1 MQDIH
6 VLSVSELT
14 QLIKFQLEQ
23 SFDYLWVEG
32 EISNFRIPSSGHF
45 YFTLKDEKSQIRAVM
60 FKSQNRSLEFE
71 PKDGLSVICRGRLN
85 IYETRG
91 EYQLILDYLEPKG
104 LGSLQLAFEQLK
116 ERLAEEGLFD
126 PAHKKLLPLLPR
138 KIGIITSPTGAVIR
152 DILNIIERRFANV
165 EILIC
170 PVKVQGEGA
179 AQEIVSALQ
188 ELNQIPEIDVI
199 ILARGGGSIEDLWPF
214 NEEIVARAIYC
225 SEIPVISAVG
235 HEIDFT
241 IADFVA
247 DLRAPTPS
255 AAAELVVRNKGDLIH
270 NLDTVYVRLKNS
282 IRKVYEFNQSRF
294 AFLQKRMPDP
304 RKMIPGLR
312 LTIDEYGERITF
324 HVSNAVKIKKEKV
337 EGMMGRLDALSPL
350 NVLKR
355 GYSITRTVPDLKVV
369 RDASFLS
376 SNQLVSVKLFRGEVL
391 CRVEEINNAG
401 IRNS

>member
-6 VLSVSELT
+6 ILSISELT

-32 EISNFRIPSSGHF
+32 EISNFRMPSSGHF
-45 YFTLKDEKSQIRAVM
+45 YFTLKDEKSQIRVVM
-60 FKSQNRSLEFE
+60 FKSQNRTLEFAPE
-71 PKDGLSVICRGRLN
+71 DGLSVICRGRLN
-85 IYETRG
+85 VYETRG

-104 LGSLQLAFEQLK
+104 LGALQLAFEQLK
-116 ERLAEEGLFD
+116 QRLAQEGLFD
-126 PAHKKLLPLLPR
+126 PEHKKPLPQLPK
-138 KIGIITSPTGAVIR
+138 KIGIVTSPTGAAIR

-165 EILIC
+165 GILIY

-179 AQEIVSALQ
+179 AQEIASALD
-188 ELNQIPEIDVI
+188 ELNRMPGIDVI
-199 ILARGGGSIEDLWPF
+199 ILTRGGGSIEDLWPF
-214 NEEIVARAIYC
+214 NEEVVARAIYH

-235 HEIDFT
+235 HEVDFT

-255 AAAELVVRNKGDLIH
+255 AAAELVVRNKDDLIY
-270 NLDTVYVRLKNS
+270 NLNTVYVRLKNS
-282 IRKVYEFNQSRF
+282 IRKIYEFNQSRF

-312 LTIDEYGERITF
+312 LTIDEYGERIAF
-324 HVSNAVKIKKEKV
+324 YVSNAVKIKKEKI

-369 RDASFLS
+369 RDAK
-376 SNQLVSVKLFRGEVL
+376 QLASGDKINVRLFKGEL
-391 CRVEEINNAG
+391 MCRVEEVKI
-401 IRNS
+401 

>member
-6 VLSVSELT
+6 ILSISELT
-14 QLIKFQLEQ
+14 QFIKFQLEQ

-60 FKSQNRSLEFE
+60 FRSQNRTLEFAPE
-71 PKDGLSVICRGRLN
+71 DGLSVICRGRLN
-85 IYETRG
+85 VYETRG

-104 LGSLQLAFEQLK
+104 RGALQLAFEQLK
-116 ERLAEEGLFD
+116 QKLAQEGLFD
-126 PAHKKLLPLLPR
+126 PDHKKPLPQLPR
-138 KIGIITSPTGAVIR
+138 KIGIVTSPTGAAIR
-152 DILNIIERRFANV
+152 DILNVIERRFANV

-179 AQEIVSALQ
+179 AQEIATALQ
-188 ELNQIPEIDVI
+188 ELNQIPEIDVV

-214 NEEIVARAIYC
+214 NEEVVARAIYH

-235 HEIDFT
+235 HEVDFT

-247 DLRAPTPS
+247 SLRAPTPS
-255 AAAELVVRNKGDLIH
+255 AAAELVVRNKGDLIR
-270 NLDTVYVRLKNS
+270 NLDTTYVRLKNS

-312 LTIDEYGERITF
+312 LTIDEYGERIAF
-324 HVSNAVKIKKEKV
+324 HVSNAVKIKKEKI

-369 RDASFLS
+369 RDSK
-376 SNQLVSVKLFRGEVL
+376 QLAHGDKINVRFFKGEL
-391 CRVEEINNAG
+391 MCRVEEVKI
-401 IRNS
+401 

>member
-6 VLSVSELT
+6 ILSISELT

-23 SFDYLWVEG
+23 GFDYLWVEG
-32 EISNFRIPSSGHF
+32 EISNFRMPSSGHF
-45 YFTLKDEKSQIRAVM
+45 YFTLKDEKSQIRVVM
-60 FKSQNRSLEFE
+60 FKSQNRTLEFAPE
-71 PKDGLSVICRGRLN
+71 DGLSVICRGRLN
-85 IYETRG
+85 VYETRG

-104 LGSLQLAFEQLK
+104 LGALQLAFEQLK
-116 ERLAEEGLFD
+116 QRLAQEGLFD
-126 PAHKKLLPLLPR
+126 PEHKKPLPQLPK
-138 KIGIITSPTGAVIR
+138 KIGIVTSPTGAAIR

-165 EILIC
+165 GILIY

-179 AQEIVSALQ
+179 AQEIASALD
-188 ELNQIPEIDVI
+188 ELNRMPGIDVI
-199 ILARGGGSIEDLWPF
+199 ILTRGGGSIEDLWPF
-214 NEEIVARAIYC
+214 NEEVVARAIYH

-235 HEIDFT
+235 HEVDFT

-247 DLRAPTPS
+247 SLRAPTPS
-255 AAAELVVRNKGDLIH
+255 AAAELVVRNKDDLIY
-270 NLDTVYVRLKNS
+270 NLNTVYVRLKNS
-282 IRKVYEFNQSRF
+282 IRKIYEFNQSRF

-312 LTIDEYGERITF
+312 LTIDEYGERIAF
-324 HVSNAVKIKKEKV
+324 YVSNAVKIKKEKI

-369 RDASFLS
+369 RNAKQLASGDKI
-376 SNQLVSVKLFRGEVL
+376 NVRLFKGEL
-391 CRVEEINNAG
+391 MCRVEEVKI
-401 IRNS
+401 

>member
-6 VLSVSELT
+6 ILSISELT
-14 QLIKFQLEQ
+14 QFIKFQLEQ

-32 EISNFRIPSSGHF
+32 EISNFRMPSSGHF
-45 YFTLKDEKSQIRAVM
+45 YFTLKDEKSQIRVVM
-60 FKSQNRSLEFE
+60 FRSQNRTLEFAPE
-71 PKDGLSVICRGRLN
+71 DGLSVICRGRLN
-85 IYETRG
+85 VYETRG

-104 LGSLQLAFEQLK
+104 RGALQLAFEQLK
-116 ERLAEEGLFD
+116 QKLAQEGLFD
-126 PAHKKLLPLLPR
+126 PDHKKPLPQLPR
-138 KIGIITSPTGAVIR
+138 KIGIVTSPTGAAIR
-152 DILNIIERRFANV
+152 DILNVIERRFANV

-179 AQEIVSALQ
+179 AQEIATALQ
-188 ELNQIPEIDVI
+188 ELNQIPEIDVV
-199 ILARGGGSIEDLWPF
+199 ILTRGGGSIEDLWPF
-214 NEEIVARAIYC
+214 NEEVVARAIYH

-235 HEIDFT
+235 HEVDFT

-247 DLRAPTPS
+247 SLRAPTPS
-255 AAAELVVRNKGDLIH
+255 AAAELVVRNKGDLIR
-270 NLDTVYVRLKNS
+270 NLDTTYVRLKNS

-312 LTIDEYGERITF
+312 LTIDEYGERIAF
-324 HVSNAVKIKKEKV
+324 HVSNAVKIKKEKI

-369 RDASFLS
+369 RDSK
-376 SNQLVSVKLFRGEVL
+376 QLAHGNKINVRLFKGEL
-391 CRVEEINNAG
+391 MCRVEEVKI
-401 IRNS
+401 

>member
-1 MQDIH
+1 M
-6 VLSVSELT
+6 
-14 QLIKFQLEQ
+14 
-23 SFDYLWVEG
+23 
-32 EISNFRIPSSGHF
+32 FR
-45 YFTLKDEKSQIRAVM
+45 
-60 FKSQNRSLEFE
+60 SQNRTLEFSPE
-71 PKDGLSVICRGRLN
+71 DGLSVICRGRLN
-85 IYETRG
+85 VYETRG

-104 LGSLQLAFEQLK
+104 LGAFQLAFEQLK
-116 ERLAEEGLFD
+116 QRLAQEGLFD
-126 PAHKKLLPLLPR
+126 PDHKKPLPQLPR
-138 KIGIITSPTGAVIR
+138 KIGIVTSPTGAAIQ

-165 EILIC
+165 GILIY

-179 AQEIVSALQ
+179 AQEIATALQ
-188 ELNQIPEIDVI
+188 ELNQMPEIDVV

-214 NEEIVARAIYC
+214 NEEVVARAIYH

-235 HEIDFT
+235 HEVDFT

-255 AAAELVVRNKGDLIH
+255 AAAELVVRNKDDLIY
-270 NLDTVYVRLKNS
+270 NLNTVYVRLKNS
-282 IRKVYEFNQSRF
+282 IRKIYEFNLSRF

-312 LTIDEYGERITF
+312 LTIDEYGDRIAF
-324 HVSNAVKIKKEKV
+324 YVSNAVKIKKEKI

-369 RDASFLS
+369 RDAE
-376 SNQLVSVKLFRGEVL
+376 QLASGDKIKVRLFKGEL
-391 CRVEEINNAG
+391 MCRVEEVKI
-401 IRNS
+401 

>member
-6 VLSVSELT
+6 ILSISELT

-60 FKSQNRSLEFE
+60 FRSQNRTLEFSPE
-71 PKDGLSVICRGRLN
+71 DGLSVICRGRLN
-85 IYETRG
+85 VYETRG

-104 LGSLQLAFEQLK
+104 LGALQLAFEQLK
-116 ERLAEEGLFD
+116 QRLAQEGLFD
-126 PAHKKLLPLLPR
+126 PDHKKPLHQLPR
-138 KIGIITSPTGAVIR
+138 KIGIVTSPTGAAIR

-165 EILIC
+165 GILIY

-179 AQEIVSALQ
+179 AQEIATALQ
-188 ELNQIPEIDVI
+188 ELNQMPEIDVV

-214 NEEIVARAIYC
+214 NEEVVARAIYH

-235 HEIDFT
+235 HEVDFT

-255 AAAELVVRNKGDLIH
+255 AAAELVVRNKDDLIY
-270 NLDTVYVRLKNS
+270 NLNTVYVRLKNS
-282 IRKVYEFNQSRF
+282 IRKIYEFNQSRF

-312 LTIDEYGERITF
+312 LTIDEYGERIAF
-324 HVSNAVKIKKEKV
+324 YVSNAVKIKKEKI

-369 RDASFLS
+369 RNAKQLASGDKI
-376 SNQLVSVKLFRGEVL
+376 NVRLFKGEL
-391 CRVEEINNAG
+391 MCRVEEVKI
-401 IRNS
+401 

>member
-6 VLSVSELT
+6 ILSISELT

-60 FKSQNRSLEFE
+60 FRSQNRTLEFSPE
-71 PKDGLSVICRGRLN
+71 DGLSVICRGRLN
-85 IYETRG
+85 VYETRG

-104 LGSLQLAFEQLK
+104 LGALQLAFEQLK
-116 ERLAEEGLFD
+116 QRLAQEGLFD
-126 PAHKKLLPLLPR
+126 TDHKKPLPQLPR
-138 KIGIITSPTGAVIR
+138 KIGIVTSPTGAAIR

-165 EILIC
+165 GILIY

-179 AQEIVSALQ
+179 AQEIATALQ
-188 ELNQIPEIDVI
+188 ELNQMPEIDVV

-214 NEEIVARAIYC
+214 NEEVVARAIYH

-235 HEIDFT
+235 HEVDFT

-255 AAAELVVRNKGDLIH
+255 AAAELVVRNKDDLIY
-270 NLDTVYVRLKNS
+270 NLNTVYVRLKNS
-282 IRKVYEFNQSRF
+282 IRKIYEFNQSRF
-294 AFLQKRMPDP
+294 AFLQKRIPDP

-312 LTIDEYGERITF
+312 LTIDEYGERIAF
-324 HVSNAVKIKKEKV
+324 YVSNALKIKKEKI

-369 RDASFLS
+369 RNAKQLASGDKI
-376 SNQLVSVKLFRGEVL
+376 NVRLFKGEL
-391 CRVEEINNAG
+391 MCRVEEVKI
-401 IRNS
+401 

>member
-6 VLSVSELT
+6 ILSISELT

-60 FKSQNRSLEFE
+60 FRSQNRTLEFSPE
-71 PKDGLSVICRGRLN
+71 DGLSVICRGRLN
-85 IYETRG
+85 VYETRG

-104 LGSLQLAFEQLK
+104 LGALQLAFEQLK
-116 ERLAEEGLFD
+116 QRLAQEGLFD
-126 PAHKKLLPLLPR
+126 PDHKKPLPQLPR
-138 KIGIITSPTGAVIR
+138 KIGIVTSPTGAAIR

-165 EILIC
+165 GILIY

-179 AQEIVSALQ
+179 AQEIATALQ
-188 ELNQIPEIDVI
+188 ELNQMPEIDVV

-214 NEEIVARAIYC
+214 NEEVVARAIYH

-235 HEIDFT
+235 HEVDFT

-255 AAAELVVRNKGDLIH
+255 AAAELVVRNKDDLIY
-270 NLDTVYVRLKNS
+270 NLNTVYVRLKNS
-282 IRKVYEFNQSRF
+282 IRKIYEFNQSRF

-312 LTIDEYGERITF
+312 LTIDEYGERIAF
-324 HVSNAVKIKKEKV
+324 YVSNAVKIKKEKI

-369 RDASFLS
+369 RNAKQLASGDKI
-376 SNQLVSVKLFRGEVL
+376 NVRLFKGEL
-391 CRVEEINNAG
+391 MCRVEEVKI
-401 IRNS
+401 

>member
-6 VLSVSELT
+6 ILSISELT

-23 SFDYLWVEG
+23 GFDYLWVEG
-32 EISNFRIPSSGHF
+32 EISNFRMPSSGHF
-45 YFTLKDEKSQIRAVM
+45 YFTLKDEKSQIRVVM
-60 FKSQNRSLEFE
+60 FKSQNRTLEFAPE
-71 PKDGLSVICRGRLN
+71 DGLSVICRGRLN
-85 IYETRG
+85 VYETRG

-104 LGSLQLAFEQLK
+104 LGALQLAFEQLK
-116 ERLAEEGLFD
+116 QRLAQEGLFD
-126 PAHKKLLPLLPR
+126 PEHKKPLPQLPR
-138 KIGIITSPTGAVIR
+138 KIGIVTSPTGAAIR

-165 EILIC
+165 GILIY

-179 AQEIVSALQ
+179 AQEIASALD
-188 ELNQIPEIDVI
+188 ELNRMPGIDVI
-199 ILARGGGSIEDLWPF
+199 ILTRGGGSIEDLWPF
-214 NEEIVARAIYC
+214 NEEVVARAIYH

-235 HEIDFT
+235 HEVDFT

-247 DLRAPTPS
+247 SLRAPTPS
-255 AAAELVVRNKGDLIH
+255 AAAELVVRNKDDLIY
-270 NLDTVYVRLKNS
+270 NLNTVYVRLKNS
-282 IRKVYEFNQSRF
+282 IRKIYEFNQSRF

-312 LTIDEYGERITF
+312 LTIDEYGERIAF
-324 HVSNAVKIKKEKV
+324 YVLNAVKIKTEKI

-369 RDASFLS
+369 RNAKQLASGDKI
-376 SNQLVSVKLFRGEVL
+376 NVRLFKGEL
-391 CRVEEINNAG
+391 MCRVEEVKI
-401 IRNS
+401 

>member
-6 VLSVSELT
+6 ILSISELT
-14 QLIKFQLEQ
+14 QFIKFQLEQ

-60 FKSQNRSLEFE
+60 FRSQNRTLEFAPE
-71 PKDGLSVICRGRLN
+71 DGLSVICRGRLN
-85 IYETRG
+85 VYETRG

-104 LGSLQLAFEQLK
+104 RGALQLAFEQLK
-116 ERLAEEGLFD
+116 QKLAQEGLFD
-126 PAHKKLLPLLPR
+126 PDHKKPLPQLPR
-138 KIGIITSPTGAVIR
+138 KIGIVTSPTGAAIR
-152 DILNIIERRFANV
+152 DILNVIERRFANV

-179 AQEIVSALQ
+179 AQEIATALQ
-188 ELNQIPEIDVI
+188 ELNQIPEIDVV

-214 NEEIVARAIYC
+214 NEEVVARAIYH

-235 HEIDFT
+235 HEVDFT

-247 DLRAPTPS
+247 SLRAPTPS
-255 AAAELVVRNKGDLIH
+255 AAAELVVRNKGDLIR
-270 NLDTVYVRLKNS
+270 NLDTMYVRLKNS

-312 LTIDEYGERITF
+312 LTIDEYGERIAF
-324 HVSNAVKIKKEKV
+324 HVSNAVKIKKEKI

-369 RDASFLS
+369 RNAKQLASGDKI
-376 SNQLVSVKLFRGEVL
+376 NVRLFKGEL
-391 CRVEEINNAG
+391 MCRVEEVKI
-401 IRNS
+401 

>member
-6 VLSVSELT
+6 ILSISELT

-60 FKSQNRSLEFE
+60 FRSQNRTLEFSPE
-71 PKDGLSVICRGRLN
+71 DGLSVICRGRLN
-85 IYETRG
+85 VYETRG

-104 LGSLQLAFEQLK
+104 LGALQLAFEQLK
-116 ERLAEEGLFD
+116 QRLAQEGLFD
-126 PAHKKLLPLLPR
+126 PDHKKPLPQLPR
-138 KIGIITSPTGAVIR
+138 KIGIVTSPTGAAIR

-165 EILIC
+165 GILIY

-179 AQEIVSALQ
+179 AQEIATALQ
-188 ELNQIPEIDVI
+188 ELNQMPEIDVV

-214 NEEIVARAIYC
+214 NEEVVARAIYH

-235 HEIDFT
+235 HEVDFT

-255 AAAELVVRNKGDLIH
+255 AAAELVVRNKDDLIY
-270 NLDTVYVRLKNS
+270 NLNTVYVRLKNS
-282 IRKVYEFNQSRF
+282 IRKIYEFNQSRF

-312 LTIDEYGERITF
+312 LTIDEYGERIAF
-324 HVSNAVKIKKEKV
+324 YVSNAVKIKKEKI

-369 RDASFLS
+369 RDAK
-376 SNQLVSVKLFRGEVL
+376 QLASGDKINVRLFKGEL
-391 CRVEEINNAG
+391 MCRVEEVKI
-401 IRNS
+401 

>member
-6 VLSVSELT
+6 ILSISELT

-23 SFDYLWVEG
+23 GFDYLWVEG
-32 EISNFRIPSSGHF
+32 EISNFRMPSSGHF

-60 FKSQNRSLEFE
+60 FRSQNRTLEFAPE
-71 PKDGLSVICRGRLN
+71 DGLSVICRGRLN
-85 IYETRG
+85 VYETRG

-104 LGSLQLAFEQLK
+104 RGALQLAFEQLK
-116 ERLAEEGLFD
+116 QRLAQEGLFD
-126 PAHKKLLPLLPR
+126 PDHKKPLPQLPR
-138 KIGIITSPTGAVIR
+138 KIGIVTSPTGAAIR

-165 EILIC
+165 GILIY

-179 AQEIVSALQ
+179 AQEIASALD
-188 ELNQIPEIDVI
+188 ELNRTPGIDVI
-199 ILARGGGSIEDLWPF
+199 ILTRGGGSIEDLWPF
-214 NEEIVARAIYC
+214 NEEVVARAIYH

-235 HEIDFT
+235 HEVDFT

-247 DLRAPTPS
+247 SLRAPTPS
-255 AAAELVVRNKGDLIH
+255 AAAELVVRNKDDLIY
-270 NLDTVYVRLKNS
+270 NLNTVYVRLKNS
-282 IRKVYEFNQSRF
+282 IRKIYEFNQSRF

-312 LTIDEYGERITF
+312 LTIDEYGERIAF
-324 HVSNAVKIKKEKV
+324 YVSNAVKIKKEKI

-369 RDASFLS
+369 RNAKQLASGDKI
-376 SNQLVSVKLFRGEVL
+376 NVRLFKGEL
-391 CRVEEINNAG
+391 MCRVEEVKI
-401 IRNS
+401 

>member
-6 VLSVSELT
+6 IFSISELT

-60 FKSQNRSLEFE
+60 FRSQNRTLEFSPE
-71 PKDGLSVICRGRLN
+71 DGLSVICRGRLN
-85 IYETRG
+85 VYETRG

-104 LGSLQLAFEQLK
+104 LGALQLAFEQLK
-116 ERLAEEGLFD
+116 QRLAQEGLFD
-126 PAHKKLLPLLPR
+126 PDHKKPLPQLPR
-138 KIGIITSPTGAVIR
+138 KIGIVTSPTGAAIR
-152 DILNIIERRFANV
+152 DILNIIERRFAN
-165 EILIC
+165 

-179 AQEIVSALQ
+179 AQEIATALQ
-188 ELNQIPEIDVI
+188 ELNQMPEIDVV

-214 NEEIVARAIYC
+214 NEEVVARAIYH

-235 HEIDFT
+235 HEVDFT

-247 DLRAPTPS
+247 SLRAPTPS
-255 AAAELVVRNKGDLIH
+255 AAAELVVRNKDDLIY
-270 NLDTVYVRLKNS
+270 NLNTVYVRLKNS
-282 IRKVYEFNQSRF
+282 IRKIYEFNQSRF

-312 LTIDEYGERITF
+312 LTIDEYGERIAF
-324 HVSNAVKIKKEKV
+324 CVSNAVKIKKEKIG
-337 EGMMGRLDALSPL
+337 GMMGRLDALSPL

-369 RDASFLS
+369 RNAKQLASGDKI
-376 SNQLVSVKLFRGEVL
+376 NVRLFKGEL
-391 CRVEEINNAG
+391 MCRVEEVKI
-401 IRNS
+401 

>member
-6 VLSVSELT
+6 IFSIFELT

-60 FKSQNRSLEFE
+60 FRSQNRTLEFSPE
-71 PKDGLSVICRGRLN
+71 DGLSVICRGRLN
-85 IYETRG
+85 VYETRG

-104 LGSLQLAFEQLK
+104 LGALQLAFEQLK
-116 ERLAEEGLFD
+116 QRLAQEGLFD
-126 PAHKKLLPLLPR
+126 PDHKKPLPQLPR
-138 KIGIITSPTGAVIR
+138 KIGIVTSPTGAAIQ

-165 EILIC
+165 GILIY

-179 AQEIVSALQ
+179 AQEIATALQ
-188 ELNQIPEIDVI
+188 ELNQMPEIDVV

-214 NEEIVARAIYC
+214 NEEVVARAIYH

-235 HEIDFT
+235 HEVDFT

-255 AAAELVVRNKGDLIH
+255 AAAELVVRNKDDLIY
-270 NLDTVYVRLKNS
+270 NLNTVYVRLKNS
-282 IRKVYEFNQSRF
+282 IRKIYEFNLSRF

-312 LTIDEYGERITF
+312 LTIDEYGDRIAF
-324 HVSNAVKIKKEKV
+324 YVSNAVKIKKEKI

-369 RDASFLS
+369 RDSK
-376 SNQLVSVKLFRGEVL
+376 QLAHGNKINVRLFKGEL
-391 CRVEEINNAG
+391 MCRVEEVKI
-401 IRNS
+401 